1 MSVVK
6 FILPSADVR
15 HQVLKLMA
23 ELTKNTIW
31 FNNYLKIPKFLDL
44 FNTTLFPALFYLG
57 LHTNQTKLYKTET
70 ISIWSFLK
78 LCVHE

>member
-15 HQVLKLMA
+15 HQVLRLMA

-31 FNNYLKIPKFLDL
+31 FNDDLKIPVLLGL
-44 FNTTLFPALFYLG
+44 FNPTPSPASPCLG
-57 LHTNQTKLYKTET
+57 VRTSQTRLYEVEPA
-70 ISIWSFLK
+70 SSDRP
-78 LCVHE
+78 

>member
-15 HQVLKLMA
+15 HQVLRLMA

-31 FNNYLKIPKFLDL
+31 FNNYRKMPILSDL
-44 FNTTLFPALFYLG
+44 CNAAPLPALFYLG
-57 LHTNQTKLYKTET
+57 LHTNQSSLYKTET
-70 ISIWSFLK
+70 VSI
-78 LCVHE
+78 

>member
-15 HQVLKLMA
+15 HQVLRLMA

-31 FNNYLKIPKFLDL
+31 FNNYLKIPIFLDL
-44 FNTTLFPALFYLG
+44 FNTTYIPALFYLG
-57 LHTNQTKLYKTET
+57 LHTNQTRLYKTET
-70 ISIWSFLK
+70 ISI
-78 LCVHE
+78 

>member
-15 HQVLKLMA
+15 HQVLRLMA

-31 FNNYLKIPKFLDL
+31 FNNYLKIPIFLDL
-44 FNTTLFPALFYLG
+44 FNT
-57 LHTNQTKLYKTET
+57 
-70 ISIWSFLK
+70 I
-78 LCVHE
+78 